1 MAQNSK
7 RTDRRFP
14 VAAVLAALVVLASV
28 TAIRALP
35 SKASAAS
42 SPAEQSGETSQTS
55 APAQSGGETSGAAS
69 SGADVSAAE
78 SPADASASS
87 GAASS
92 APAAQAPQT
101 KTDAASAS
109 QTKTDASAPQT
120 PQPAAAP
127 VDDTYFDDAV
137 FVGDSRTEG
146 LHLYSG
152 LQHGQ
157 YLYAVG
163 ATVASVF
170 DKATEKTS
178 GGKVP
183 ILDALAKKKFSK
195 VYIMLGVNELGWPRI
210 SDYYEQY
217 GKLVDRVREINP
229 DAAVVL
235 QSLPPVSAQQ
245 EAKHSYVNN
254 ERIAQFN
261 QQIQALAK
269 EKNCTY
275 LDVASVTTG
284 ADGCLPPDFSAD
296 GVHMTKKGYQAW
308 RTYLEEHPA

>member
-101 KTDAASAS
+101 KTDASAP
-109 QTKTDASAPQT
+109 QAKTDASAPQT